1 MAAATGV
8 SLDKNTLSLNVG
20 DTERLTATVAPSDAD
35 DKTVTWA
42 SDDTTIAS
50 VTTAGLVTAKKVGT
64 AKISATTT
72 DGGFKA
78 EATVTVAEAI
88 DVVSIEFKRNK
99 FYSLVDV
106 DTTLIPNVLPE
117 NYSGS
122 LEWSSSHE
130 DVATVDQTGKVS
142 AIKLGSTFIRV
153 VSENGIE
160 RVVEFLVVDEA
171 EKHDLDIAEHIMSLN
186 NRELSG
192 YFQVLE
198 EDEKEGL
205 N

>member
-35 DKTVTWA
+35 DKTVSWT
-42 SDDTTIAS
+42 SEDTTIAS
-50 VTTAGLVTAKKVGT
+50 VSTAGLVTAKKAGT
-64 AKISATTT
+64 TKITVKTT
-72 DGGFKA
+72 DGDFTA

-99 FYSLVDV
+99 FYSLVGV
-106 DTTLIPNVLPE
+106 NTTLIPDVLPE

-198 EDEKEGL
+198 EEQKEGL